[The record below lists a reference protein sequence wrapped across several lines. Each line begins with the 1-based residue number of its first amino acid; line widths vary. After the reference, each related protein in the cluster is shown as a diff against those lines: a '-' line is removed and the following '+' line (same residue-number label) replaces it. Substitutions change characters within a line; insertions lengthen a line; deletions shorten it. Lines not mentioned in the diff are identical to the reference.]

1 MSSSLARR
9 LTGTRSLGLAIGD
22 QAVSSLTNVIAVLVV
37 ARQLDAAS
45 FGSFS
50 LTYVVLTLFL
60 GVGRAFFGL
69 PLSLSARAGGA
80 SSRRLFEQALAALL
94 AAALPISLVVFG
106 VGSTLSGSWHGSQ
119 SAAIIAV
126 AVATPLVL
134 LQDVARY
141 YALAIGRAGTALLAD
156 AVWFVGVVGLF
167 ITPLHSLA
175 LFSWWIGAILASLVI
190 FTVSFHP
197 KPEWEAAV
205 QALRPER
212 GLRTNV
218 SGTVIL
224 SNITSLSVNGL
235 ASSRYGLEL
244 VGGLRG
250 ASTLFGP
257 VNTLITFLDF
267 AVLPRLVRRPE
278 ASARRLLLAT
288 FAATVASTVLWVV
301 VLLNIPDAWG
311 VWLLGETWRTA
322 SSIFHITAVEYVLL
336 VCAAILSLILKTRN
350 AGRSLL
356 VSKVISS
363 AAIIVGVAV
372 ALFVSSTVHGVPLAI
387 ALGAGISCLS
397 LAVSV
402 LLTSPRRKRD
412 A

>member
-1 MSSSLARR
+1 MSSGLARR
-9 LTGTRSLGLAIGD
+9 LRGTRSLGLAIGD
-22 QAVSSLTNVIAVLVV
+22 QAISSLTNVVAVLVV
-37 ARQLDAAS
+37 ARQLDAES

-50 LTYVVLTLFL
+50 LAYLVLTLFL

-69 PLSLSARAGGA
+69 PLSLSARAGEVA
-80 SSRRLFEQALAALL
+80 SRRLFEQALAALL
-94 AAALPISLVVFG
+94 VAALPISVVVFG
-106 VGSTLSGSWHGSQ
+106 VGSTLSGAWHGSQ
-119 SAAIIAV
+119 STAIIAV

-134 LQDVARY
+134 LQDIGRY

-156 AVWFVGVVGLF
+156 AVWFGGVVALF
-167 ITPLHSLA
+167 IAPLPSLA
-175 LFSWWIGAILASLVI
+175 LFSLWIGAILASIVV
-190 FTVSFHP
+190 FTASFHP
-197 KPEWEAAV
+197 KPKWKAAV

-212 GLRTNV
+212 GLRANV

-235 ASSRYGLEL
+235 ASSRYGLEI

-267 AVLPRLVRRPE
+267 AVLPRLVQRSE
-278 ASARRLLLAT
+278 ASARRLLLST
-288 FAATVASTVLWVV
+288 FAATVASTLLWVV

-311 VWLLGETWRTA
+311 MWLLGETWQTA
-322 SSIFHITAVEYVLL
+322 RAIFHITAVEYVLL
-336 VCAAILSLILKTRN
+336 VCAAIFSLHLKTRN
-350 AGRSLL
+350 AGRFLL

-363 AAIIVGVAV
+363 AAIIVGVII
-372 ALFVSSTVHGVPLAI
+372 ALLVSPTVLGVPLAI

-397 LAVSV
+397 LGVSV
-402 LLTSPRRKRD
+402 LLTSPRRKRN